1 MGEDSTSIHALLRRW
16 SPMGSWWGG
25 EGGSRRV
32 QIPRAW
38 IYIQI
43 WQHGAAAPTLTHQ
56 ETGPAKS
63 VSKQHHI
70 GTAPVRC
77 TAKFYRRPGKCTPAP
92 CPGGSEAA
100 RQPGPWPGAS
110 PFIPP
115 STVTARF
122 SVALFTRNR
131 RQSLSSIV
139 RKGLSILD
147 KLCLYPKILELAS
160 GISAVTLS
168 PMVYVRESP
177 RSGSGAH

>member
-1 MGEDSTSIHALLRRW
+1 M
-16 SPMGSWWGG
+16 PVGSWWGG

-56 ETGPAKS
+56 ETGPTKS

-77 TAKFYRRPGKCTPAP
+77 TAKFYWRPGKCTPAP

-122 SVALFTRNR
+122 SVALFTRNHR
-131 RQSLSSIV
+131 EGNRYGIPHAGSS
-139 RKGLSILD
+139 GLNAG
-147 KLCLYPKILELAS
+147 E
-160 GISAVTLS
+160 
-168 PMVYVRESP
+168 RP
-177 RSGSGAH
+177 RSRENRCVGGQMGPGSTPWHKTRPPAGRGAVCTEPHQCTRASRDL